1 MRTKNFLFIAK
12 IVLESLTSTALLVTL
27 TRLATIHNS
36 HPDSHAYYGHAPPV
50 VLVQDGELER
60 R

>member
-1 MRTKNFLFIAK
+1 M
-12 IVLESLTSTALLVTL
+12 
-27 TRLATIHNS
+27 RLATIHNS